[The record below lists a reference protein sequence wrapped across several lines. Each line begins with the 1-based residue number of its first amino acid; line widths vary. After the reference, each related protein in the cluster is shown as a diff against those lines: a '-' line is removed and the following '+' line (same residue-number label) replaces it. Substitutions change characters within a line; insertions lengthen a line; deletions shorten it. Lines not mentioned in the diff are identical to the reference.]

1 MHSRPCRPHSHM
13 AGGGAGEAQMGA
25 KRAVVG
31 VCRLDSPDPCRFM
44 RFLVEV
50 DACGAAVTGDSV
62 AEFSAVVVCPRLLI
76 DKCPALQADE
86 LALVVFYTTGV
97 PKKRAGEGQRT
108 AHGTRWGELLGC
120 GNTALGIRDQIV
132 KSHSPCLLVTD
143 SVWFKICAAVQQS
156 RGADSSMRPRL
167 EGGMQWCPKDL
178 GCVVQNLYHGAEPQ
192 RRALAAGHKFQRSH
206 GQCSWSAA
214 TA

>member
-13 AGGGAGEAQMGA
+13 AGGGAGEAKMEA

-31 VCRLDSPDPCRFM
+31 VSPLQSPDPCRFM

-132 KSHSPCLLVTD
+132 KSHSPCLRVTD
-143 SVWFKICAAVQQS
+143 SAWRKI
-156 RGADSSMRPRL
+156 
-167 EGGMQWCPKDL
+167 
-178 GCVVQNLYHGAEPQ
+178 
-192 RRALAAGHKFQRSH
+192 
-206 GQCSWSAA
+206 
-214 TA
+214 

>member
-13 AGGGAGEAQMGA
+13 AGGGAGEAKMEA

-31 VCRLDSPDPCRFM
+31 VSPLQSPDPCRFM

-86 LALVVFYTTGV
+86 LALVVFYTTV
-97 PKKRAGEGQRT
+97 LE
-108 AHGTRWGELLGC
+108 
-120 GNTALGIRDQIV
+120 RD
-132 KSHSPCLLVTD
+132 
-143 SVWFKICAAVQQS
+143 
-156 RGADSSMRPRL
+156 GRPRL
-167 EGGMQWCPKDL
+167 YLVGP
-178 GCVVQNLYHGAEPQ
+178 
-192 RRALAAGHKFQRSH
+192 
-206 GQCSWSAA
+206 
-214 TA
+214 

>member
-1 MHSRPCRPHSHM
+1 
-13 AGGGAGEAQMGA
+13 MGA
-25 KRAVVG
+25 TRAVVG
-31 VCRLDSPDPCRFM
+31 VSRLESPDPCHFV

-50 DACGAAVTGDSV
+50 DVGGAAVTGDLV
-62 AEFSAVVVCPRLLI
+62 AEFSAEVVYPRLLI
-76 DKCPALQADE
+76 DKCLAVQADE

-97 PKKRAGEGQRT
+97 PKKRAGEGQHT